1 MNSIPATMRSFLPT
15 WRGHGERLWSDY
27 SAAAALIA
35 VVLFA
40 TFTSEQFATPQ
51 NLLNIV
57 RQVSVIGMLALGM
70 TLVIIVGG
78 IDLSVGA
85 VLALSGGAALWCLGI
100 TEQPWLAVA
109 AGLGTGFACGAIN
122 GLLVTWGRLP

>member
-1 MNSIPATMRSFLPT
+1 MNAPVATLPPSAPA
-15 WRGHGERLWSDY
+15 WRVHGTRLWADY
-27 SAAAALIA
+27 SAAVALVA

-40 TFTSEQFATPQ
+40 AFTSPQFATPQ

-57 RQVSVIGMLALGM
+57 RQVSVIGIVALGM

-85 VLALSGGAALWCLGI
+85 VLALSGGAALWTLGL
-100 TEQPWLAVA
+100 TDQP
-109 AGLGTGFACGAIN
+109 
-122 GLLVTWGRLP
+122 